1 MGTLNEDLQAL
12 ATTETKIVNNKVSRF
27 AYTQEAYDTD
37 DADGVTEYNI
47 NNAQNIPVGTATVMR
62 VNDTVVSKG
71 YRAQA
76 SSITRMLMNHF
87 LGRLSYNCNK
97 VNDIVSGLISTITS
111 HLGVANG
118 FAVLDENGQ
127 LPYSMLPESAMQYMG
142 NWDADTNT
150 PALSDGTGTAGQFY
164 VVSVA
169 GTQDLGSGS
178 ITFAVNDRVIYGTD
192 GKWALL
198 PAGYVKSVNNVQP
211 VSMNITLT
219 GQDIKTTSALGA
231 PTVTEAIT
239 AASSA
244 AGKAFANLLVET
256 TDWVDES
263 DGGGTPTYAD
273 YPFRA
278 DIAATGV
285 TSDYSPDVRFDYDQ
299 IQEGIYA
306 PVADCDTNIISIYA
320 SEVPSAD
327 ITIPCAICTP
337 LGII

>member
-97 VNDIVSGLISTITS
+97 VNDIVSGLLSTISS

-118 FAVLDENGQ
+118 FAILDANGQ
-127 LPYSMLPESAMQYMG
+127 IPYSMLPESALQYMG
-142 NWDADTNT
+142 NWDASTNT
-150 PALSDGTGTAGQFY
+150 PTLADGTGTAGQFY
-164 VVSVA
+164 IVSVA
-169 GTQDLGSGS
+169 GTQDLGHGN
-178 ITFAVNDRVIYGTD
+178 ITFDVNDRVIYSTD
-192 GKWALL
+192 GKWGLL
-198 PAGYVKSVNNVQP
+198 SSGYIKSVNNVLP
-211 VSMNITLT
+211 VDMNVTLT
-219 GQDIKTTSALGA
+219 GNEINVSSAVGA
-231 PTVTEAIT
+231 PTVKASIEALE
-239 AASSA
+239 AKSLV
-244 AGKAFANLLVET
+244 FANITVAT

-263 DGGGTPTYAD
+263 DGGGTPTYAM
-273 YPFRA
+273 YPYRA

-285 TSDYSPDVRFDYDQ
+285 TSDYTPDVTFGFTEQ
-299 IQEGIYA
+299 NAGIFSPMA
-306 PVADCDTNIISIYA
+306 ESDTDIVSIYA
-320 SEVPSAD
+320 SAVPSAD
-327 ITIPCAICTP
+327 IVVPCIICTK
-337 LGII
+337 LGVI

>member
-47 NNAQNIPVGTATVMR
+47 NNAQNIPVGTAAVMR

-97 VNDIVSGLISTITS
+97 VNDIVSGLLSTISS

-118 FAVLDENGQ
+118 FAILDANGQ
-127 LPYSMLPESAMQYMG
+127 IPFSMLPESSLQYMG
-142 NWDADTNT
+142 NWDASTNT
-150 PALSDGTGTAGQFY
+150 PTLADGTGTAGQFY
-164 VVSVA
+164 IVSVA
-169 GTQDLGSGS
+169 GTQDLGHGN
-178 ITFAVNDRVIYGTD
+178 ITFDINDRVIYGTD
-192 GKWALL
+192 GKWGLL
-198 PAGYVKSVNNVQP
+198 SSGYIKSVNNVLP
-211 VSMNITLT
+211 VDMNVTLT
-219 GQDIKTTSALGA
+219 GNEINVSSAVGA
-231 PTVTEAIT
+231 PTVKTAVEALE
-239 AASSA
+239 AKSLV
-244 AGKAFANLLVET
+244 FANITVET

-263 DGGGTPTYAD
+263 DGGETPTYAM
-273 YPFRA
+273 YPYRA

-285 TSDYSPDVRFDYDQ
+285 TSDYSPDVTFDFT
-299 IQEGIYA
+299 ELTSGLYA
-306 PVADCDTNIISIYA
+306 PIAESDTNIVSIYA
-320 SEVPSAD
+320 SAVPSTD
-327 ITIPCAICTP
+327 IVVPCIICTK
-337 LGII
+337 LGVI